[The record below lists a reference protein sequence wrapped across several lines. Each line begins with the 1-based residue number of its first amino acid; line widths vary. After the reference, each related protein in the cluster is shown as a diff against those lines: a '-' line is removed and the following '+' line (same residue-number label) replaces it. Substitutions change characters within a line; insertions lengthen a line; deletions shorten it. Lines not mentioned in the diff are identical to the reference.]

1 MAKLI
6 KVVYV
11 FEPIDAMEADEEIR
25 EMVKI
30 LKRLIQT
37 TKTTFK
43 SSFSSRL
50 IDTRGGAVGCI
61 DDYYGNLV
69 TFKVVAPQPP
79 NNWEYYVEKILA
91 KQDSLS
97 YSEARDALELS
108 SQDFE
113 ADGMIVIP
121 ALFDSNGT
129 KLLKILMKHYMS
141 KKPYLVIDDLE
152 EVSRRTSDFLEL
164 VQGECGIED
173 AKLVDTEYWPLSKKL
188 LNYRGKNHCRRML
201 GIFLGVS
208 AIFFSAVKKS

>member
-1 MAKLI
+1 MAKMI

-43 SSFSSRL
+43 SFNSWL
-50 IDTRGGAVGCI
+50 IDTRGCVVGYI
-61 DDYYGNLV
+61 KDDYGNV
-69 TFKVVAPQPP
+69 VKFEVVAPQPP
-79 NNWEYYVEKILA
+79 NNWEYYVEEVLA

-97 YSEARDALELS
+97 YGEARDALELS
-108 SQDFE
+108 SQDLD
-113 ADGMIVIP
+113 ADGVVVIP

-141 KKPYLVIDDLE
+141 KKPYLIIDDLE
-152 EVSRRTSDFLEL
+152 EASRRTSDFLEL
-164 VQGECGIED
+164 VQGECGVKD

>member
-1 MAKLI
+1 MAKII

-30 LKRLIQT
+30 LKRLIQA

-43 SSFSSRL
+43 SFNSWL
-50 IDTRGGAVGCI
+50 IDARDCVVGRI
-61 DDYYGNLV
+61 KDDYWNIV
-69 TFKVVAPQPP
+69 TFEVVAPQPP
-79 NNWEYYVEKILA
+79 NNWEYYVEKVLA
-91 KQDSLS
+91 EQDSLS
-97 YSEARDALELS
+97 YGEARDVLELS
-108 SQDFE
+108 SQDFD

-129 KLLKILMKHYMS
+129 KLLKILTKHYMA

-152 EVSRRTSDFLEL
+152 EASRRTSDFLEL
-164 VQGECGIED
+164 IQGECGIKD

-188 LNYRGKNHCRRML
+188 LNYRGKNRCRRML
-201 GIFLGVS
+201 GMLLGVS

>member
-1 MAKLI
+1 MAKMI
-6 KVVYV
+6 RVVYV

-25 EMVKI
+25 EMIKI

-37 TKTTFK
+37 TKTTPK
-43 SSFSSRL
+43 SFYPRL
-50 IDTRGGAVGCI
+50 IDTRGCVVGCI
-61 DDYYGNLV
+61 DDDYGNLV
-69 TFKVVAPQPP
+69 TFEVVAPQPP

-97 YSEARDALELS
+97 YGEARDALELS
-108 SQDFE
+108 PQDFD

-152 EVSRRTSDFLEL
+152 EISRRTSDFLEL
-164 VQGECGIED
+164 VQGECEIKD
-173 AKLVDTEYWPLSKKL
+173 ARLVDTEYWPLSKKL

-201 GIFLGVS
+201 GILLGVS

>member
-1 MAKLI
+1 MAKMI
-6 KVVYV
+6 RVVYV
-11 FEPIDAMEADEEIR
+11 FEPIDAMEADGEIR

-37 TKTTFK
+37 TKTTPK
-43 SSFSSRL
+43 SFYPRL
-50 IDTRGGAVGCI
+50 IDTRGCVVGCI
-61 DDYYGNLV
+61 DDDYGNIV
-69 TFKVVAPQPP
+69 TFELVAPQPP

-97 YSEARDALELS
+97 YGEARDALELS
-108 SQDFE
+108 SQDFD

-121 ALFDSNGT
+121 ALIDSNGT
-129 KLLKILMKHYMS
+129 KLLKILMKYYMS

-152 EVSRRTSDFLEL
+152 EASRRTSDFLEL
-164 VQGECGIED
+164 VQGECGVKD
-173 AKLVDTEYWPLSKKL
+173 ARLVDTEYWPLSKKL

-201 GIFLGVS
+201 GILLGVS

>member
-1 MAKLI
+1 MAKMI

-25 EMVKI
+25 KMVKI
-30 LKRLIQT
+30 LKRLVQT

-43 SSFSSRL
+43 SFNSWW
-50 IDTRGGAVGCI
+50 IDTRGCAVGYI
-61 DDYYGNLV
+61 KDDYGNKV
-69 TFKVVAPQPP
+69 KFEVVAPQPP

-97 YSEARDALELS
+97 YDEARDALELS
-108 SQDFE
+108 SQDFD
-113 ADGMIVIP
+113 ADGVVVIP

-129 KLLKILMKHYMS
+129 KLLKILTKHYMS

-152 EVSRRTSDFLEL
+152 EISRRTSDFLEL
-164 VQGECGIED
+164 VQGECGIKD
-173 AKLVDTEYWPLSKKL
+173 AQLVDTEYWPLSKKL

-201 GIFLGVS
+201 GILLGVS

>member
-6 KVVYV
+6 RVVYV
-11 FEPIDAMEADEEIR
+11 FEPIDAMEADGEIR

-37 TKTTFK
+37 TKTTSK
-43 SSFSSRL
+43 SFSSRL
-50 IDTRGGAVGCI
+50 IDTRGCVVGCI
-61 DDYYGNLV
+61 DDDYGNLV

-91 KQDSLS
+91 KQDPLS
-97 YSEARDALELS
+97 YGEARDALELS
-108 SQDFE
+108 PQDFD

-152 EVSRRTSDFLEL
+152 EASRRTSDFLEL
-164 VQGECGIED
+164 VQGECGIKD
-173 AKLVDTEYWPLSKKL
+173 AQLVDTGYWPLSKKL

-201 GIFLGVS
+201 GILLGVS
-208 AIFFSAVKKS
+208 AIFFSAVKKT

>member
-6 KVVYV
+6 RVVYV

-43 SSFSSRL
+43 SFNSWL
-50 IDTRGGAVGCI
+50 IDTRGCVVEYI
-61 DDYYGNLV
+61 KDDYGNRV
-69 TFKVVAPQPP
+69 KFEVVAPQPP

-97 YSEARDALELS
+97 YGEARDALELS

-141 KKPYLVIDDLE
+141 KKPYLVINDLE

-164 VQGECGIED
+164 VQGECGITD
-173 AKLVDTEYWPLSKKL
+173 AQLVDTEYWPLSKKL

-208 AIFFSAVKKS
+208 AIFFPAVKKS

>member
-11 FEPIDAMEADEEIR
+11 FDPIDAMEADEEIR

-37 TKTTFK
+37 TKTTFG
-43 SSFSSRL
+43 SFSSRL
-50 IDTRGGAVGCI
+50 IDTRGCAVGCI
-61 DDYYGNLV
+61 DDEYGNLV

-97 YSEARDALELS
+97 YGEARDALELS

-121 ALFDSNGT
+121 ALLDSNGT

-188 LNYRGKNHCRRML
+188 LRGKNHCRRML

-208 AIFFSAVKKS
+208 AIFFPAVKKS

>member
-1 MAKLI
+1 MAKMI

-25 EMVKI
+25 EMVKT
-30 LKRLIQT
+30 LNRLIKT

-43 SSFSSRL
+43 SSGAWL
-50 IDTRGGAVGCI
+50 KDTRYGSAGYIG
-61 DDYYGNLV
+61 DDHGNTV
-69 TFKVVAPQPP
+69 KFEVVAPQPP

-97 YSEARDALELS
+97 YGEARDALELS

-152 EVSRRTSDFLEL
+152 EISRRTSDFLEL
-164 VQGECGIED
+164 VQGECGIKD
-173 AKLVDTEYWPLSKKL
+173 AQLVDTEYWPLSKKL
-188 LNYRGKNHCRRML
+188 LNYRGKNYCRRML
-201 GIFLGVS
+201 GILLGVS
-208 AIFFSAVKKS
+208 AIFFPAVKKS